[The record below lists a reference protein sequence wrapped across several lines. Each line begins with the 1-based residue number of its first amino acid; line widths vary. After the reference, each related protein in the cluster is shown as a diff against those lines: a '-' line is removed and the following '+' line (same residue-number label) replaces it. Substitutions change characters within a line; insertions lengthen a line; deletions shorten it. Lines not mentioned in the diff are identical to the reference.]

1 MCRIVGGLEFKGKR
15 GLLDS
20 IEKMRDYMSTG
31 GPDDFGLYT
40 QEYCNLALG
49 HRRLSII
56 DLSGFSHQPFV
67 SKDERFALVFNG
79 EIYNYKEIANK
90 LVSEGVRCEAFSDTE
105 VLLQSFAHW
114 GVECVKEFE
123 GMFAFAIWD
132 NLEQK
137 LYCFRDRSGS
147 KPLYYYFD
155 GERFL
160 FASELKGILSYPYLK
175 KSINKESLSLFLS
188 FGYIPAPHCILEY
201 CFKLEAGSY
210 LVVDKEAN
218 IVKGAYYHPKDF
230 YLQPC
235 DFTWDSF
242 ISALQTSIA
251 YRMVSDV
258 PVGVLLSGGVDSSL
272 VCAVLKD
279 LGYSFES
286 FSMGFVE
293 SSFDES
299 SYARQ
304 VADILGITNH
314 QFICHLDE
322 VRGLIEQLPFVY
334 DEPFGDVSALPTM
347 LLASKIAKTHKVAL
361 SADGG
366 DELGIG
372 YERYFWSMQ
381 RWKQYRY
388 YRKFKVGWILDL
400 FPADFIVDLFSKFG
414 ISMGIDKFLRIKNQL
429 KAKSFLEHYKV
440 EITHFKKEDLLL
452 NHLPFKLIG
461 EGYSCLDTYT
471 QMSYFDWCHYLSED
485 ILTKTDRASMH
496 VGLEIREPLLGREFV
511 RFMQGIPMKYKV
523 CNGEGKIVFKKY
535 LEKFFPHSLIYRS
548 KMGFGVPLEAWMRG
562 DLRYLLEEVLDYA
575 EDYLD
580 TLFINKLLS
589 SFDANRRVDFS
600 KIWYIYVFC
609 AWRKQWNI

>member
-1 MCRIVGGLEFKGKR
+1 MCRIVGGWEFKGKK

-20 IEKMRDYMSTG
+20 IEKMRDCMSAG

-40 QEYCNLALG
+40 QKHCDLALG

-56 DLSGFSHQPFV
+56 DLSNLSHQPFISENGRYV
-67 SKDERFALVFNG
+67 LVFNG

-123 GMFAFAIWD
+123 GMFAFVVWD

-137 LYCFRDRSGS
+137 LYCFRDRAGS

-160 FASELKGILSYPYLK
+160 FASELKGILAYPYLQ

-188 FGYIPAPHCILEY
+188 FGYIPAPHCILEH

-210 LVVDKEAN
+210 LIVDKEAN
-218 IVKGAYYHPKDF
+218 ITKYRYYNPKDS
-230 YLQPC
+230 YLQSC

-242 ISALQTSIA
+242 ISHLQKSIA

-286 FSMGFVE
+286 FSVGFVE
-293 SSFDES
+293 SNFDES
-299 SYARQ
+299 DYARQ

-334 DEPFGDVSALPTM
+334 DEPFGDTSALPTM
-347 LLASKIAKTHKVAL
+347 LLAQKIAKTHKVAL

-381 RWKQYRY
+381 RWEQYRY
-388 YRKFKVGWILDL
+388 YRKFKVGWALDL
-400 FPADFIVDLFSKFG
+400 LSIQTAVELFSKFG
-414 ISMGIDKFLRIKNQL
+414 ISMGVDKFLRIKNQL
-429 KAKSFLEHYKV
+429 KARNFLEQYKV
-440 EITHFKKEDLLL
+440 EITHFRKEDLLL
-452 NHLPFKLIG
+452 NHLPFKSV
-461 EGYSCLDTYT
+461 EDDSCLDSYA

-485 ILTKTDRASMH
+485 ILTKTDRASMN

-511 RFMQGIPMKYKV
+511 HFMQGIPMDYKIH
-523 CNGEGKIVFKKY
+523 NGEGKIIFKQY
-535 LEKFFPHSLIYRS
+535 LEKFLPYSLIYRP
-548 KMGFGVPLEAWMRG
+548 KMGFGVPLEQWFRG
-562 DLRYLLEEVLDYA
+562 ELRGWIDEILEYA
-575 EDYLD
+575 VPYLD
-580 TLFINKLLS
+580 TQYIKNLLEA
-589 SFDANRRVDFS
+589 FDKQKKVDFA
-600 KIWYIYVFC
+600 KIWFLYVFC
-609 AWRKQWNI
+609 AWRKQWRI